1 MGRFSKFVLAPL
13 VGGVVTVAALVA
25 QPAAADAPIQV
36 PQRLTIGSTVRV
48 PAPCRLGPTD
58 RLKYEFDPLFQA
70 STYYPATVDGPAAAD
85 GTIRL
90 RVPAEAVPGR
100 YSLQGTCEIVRPPGE
115 VTSGTDQYA
124 RLDPAEVELVVASAS
139 ARQGQPDFTG

>member
-1 MGRFSKFVLAPL
+1 MRGRFSKFVVAPL

-36 PQRLTIGSTVRV
+36 PQRLTIGSTVSV
-48 PAPCRLGPTD
+48 PAPCRLG
-58 RLKYEFDPLFQA
+58 
-70 STYYPATVDGPAAAD
+70 
-85 GTIRL
+85 L

-100 YSLQGTCEIVRPPGE
+100 YSLQATCEIVRPPGE

-124 RLDPAEVELVVASAS
+124 RLDPVEVELVVASAS